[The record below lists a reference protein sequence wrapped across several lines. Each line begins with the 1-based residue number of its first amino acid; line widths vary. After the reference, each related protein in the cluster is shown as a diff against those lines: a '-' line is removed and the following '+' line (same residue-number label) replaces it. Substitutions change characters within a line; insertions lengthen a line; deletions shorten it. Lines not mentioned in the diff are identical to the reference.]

1 MTSGSRPP
9 AAEDSPP
16 RAGRHAV
23 LADSR
28 FADDDTCFALSAFA
42 DSPDPAAHEDASTS
56 STVIALVGWPQ
67 LRRLPAAQQVDIA
80 RICALLAHSP
90 SASFLIHR
98 RLDLPV
104 ATVRASLREL
114 RNQGCLRAAGRA
126 VAAASP
132 TPGTEEPVRADSL
145 WSKLLRRL
153 RS

>member
-16 RAGRHAV
+16 QAGRHAV

-28 FADDDTCFALSAFA
+28 YADDDTGFALSAFA
-42 DSPDPAAHEDASTS
+42 DPPDAAALDEALAS

-67 LRRLPAAQQVDIA
+67 LRRLPAEQQVDIA
-80 RICALLAHSP
+80 RICALLAQSP

-104 ATVRASLREL
+104 AAVRASLREL
-114 RNQGCLRAAGRA
+114 RHQGCLRAAAR
-126 VAAASP
+126 AAATASP
-132 TPGTEEPVRADSL
+132 VVGTEEPARADSL
-145 WSKLLRRL
+145 WSKLLKRL

>member
-9 AAEDSPP
+9 AAADSPSQ
-16 RAGRHAV
+16 AGRHAV

-28 FADDDTCFALSAFA
+28 FADDDTGFALSAFA
-42 DSPDPAAHEDASTS
+42 DAAPQADASTS
-56 STVIALVGWPQ
+56 STVIALVRWPQ
-67 LRRLPAAQQVDIA
+67 LRQLPAGQQVDMA

-90 SASFLIHR
+90 SATFLIHR

-104 ATVRASLREL
+104 TTARELLREL

-126 VAAASP
+126 AAASAP
-132 TPGTEEPVRADSL
+132 AAGIEEPVRADSL
-145 WSKLLRRL
+145 WSKLLKRL